1 MTSSSAASLVVNG
14 LISGINT
21 PQVIQAL
28 LAGYAAPITDL
39 QNQQTKL
46 NTTASDYKTLNTD
59 MQAVLTAARALNTP
73 SQWNLTNAT
82 SSAPSVATAISNAGA
97 QTGTASFTVDAL
109 AQGNVLV
116 SKGGAASM
124 SASVTTASS
133 LLVAT
138 GGAALGF
145 AGLTGGAS
153 LALGAHAITV
163 DQSSTAATVVGT
175 SPLATSTTI
184 TAGVN
189 DTIDLTAGGTP
200 YALTI
205 APGTYATPKA
215 LAAAI
220 SSAASAAGAPITAT
234 VTAGGALSLGS
245 ATQGSA
251 ATLTVSGGDA
261 LAGLGIAPG
270 ASATGSDAIVEV
282 DGTQTTLTSVTAG
295 ASVTLGAPSGS
306 ITAQIADA
314 PDATGS
320 LVTKGSASSALIATG
335 SGDLTDVVAGINNA
349 GLGVTATG
357 VKDASGSFRL
367 QLSADQTG
375 LVGAVS
381 VDASSFTSGPLA
393 SLSTITAAQDATIS
407 VGGADGYS
415 LSSSTNTFGNLLAG
429 TAVTVLSQGNAT
441 VTVGA
446 DPAGEANAV
455 KTLVTAANQTLSDI
469 NSLTAFNATTKTGG
483 PLMGSAIVQNLKN
496 QIASIFA
503 SVGGTSGLGNVANV
517 GISLNS
523 DGTLTFNQAAFQ
535 SAFAANPKKV
545 TSLFTQGST
554 FAPTNPAYA
563 GSVNLLLAGDASA
576 SGSYDVAVS
585 QSALQATDLGGVVAG
600 GVAPA
605 SETVTVGSGSATA
618 SYSINAGE
626 SLADI
631 ATGLNSA
638 FATNGL
644 GLTASVATTGT
655 QLQIT
660 SDAYGS
666 AQTFTVSS
674 TLAAVGGIG
683 LGGANP
689 GDVASFAGVDVAGTI
704 NGVAAIGNGQVLA
717 APIDDPVLNGLSA
730 VVTALGI
737 TSTTDLGT
745 LTYSPGVAQQL
756 VSAANTATNVTTGTL
771 TTTIKS
777 ITAQAT
783 GLNPQITSLQALES
797 SQQSVL
803 QKEFSTMETTL
814 GTLKSES
821 SSIASAISSL
831 PPIA

>member
-1 MTSSSAASLVVNG
+1 
-14 LISGINT
+14 
-21 PQVIQAL
+21 
-28 LAGYAAPITDL
+28 
-39 QNQQTKL
+39 
-46 NTTASDYKTLNTD
+46 
-59 MQAVLTAARALNTP
+59 
-73 SQWNLTNAT
+73 
-82 SSAPSVATAISNAGA
+82 
-97 QTGTASFTVDAL
+97 
-109 AQGNVLV
+109 
-116 SKGGAASM
+116 
-124 SASVTTASS
+124 
-133 LLVAT
+133 
-138 GGAALGF
+138 
-145 AGLTGGAS
+145 
-153 LALGAHAITV
+153 
-163 DQSSTAATVVGT
+163 
-175 SPLATSTTI
+175 
-184 TAGVN
+184 
-189 DTIDLTAGGTP
+189 
-200 YALTI
+200 
-205 APGTYATPKA
+205 
-215 LAAAI
+215 
-220 SSAASAAGAPITAT
+220 
-234 VTAGGALSLGS
+234 
-245 ATQGSA
+245 
-251 ATLTVSGGDA
+251 
-261 LAGLGIAPG
+261 
-270 ASATGSDAIVEV
+270 
-282 DGTQTTLTSVTAG
+282 
-295 ASVTLGAPSGS
+295 
-306 ITAQIADA
+306 
-314 PDATGS
+314 
-320 LVTKGSASSALIATG
+320 
-335 SGDLTDVVAGINNA
+335 
-349 GLGVTATG
+349 
-357 VKDASGSFRL
+357 
-367 QLSADQTG
+367 
-375 LVGAVS
+375 
-381 VDASSFTSGPLA
+381 
-393 SLSTITAAQDATIS
+393 
-407 VGGADGYS
+407 
-415 LSSSTNTFGNLLAG
+415 
-429 TAVTVLSQGNAT
+429 
-441 VTVGA
+441 
-446 DPAGEANAV
+446 V

-576 SGSYDVAVS
+576 SGSYDVSVS

-674 TLAAVGGIG
+674 TLAAGGGIG

-689 GDVASFAGVDVAGTI
+689 GDVAAFAGVDVAGTI